1 MTRVRKLS
9 VSAWELWIPIPAL
22 GPLNI
27 SMSAPRRPGWKSRT
41 ACRSR
46 ISEAQNSSQLPV
58 ARVRSTNHLGF
69 TTVPAVKLSRSFYE
83 QSTLDVARQL
93 LGKYLVRQHADG
105 TTVGRI
111 VETEAYVGP
120 EDKACHASRG
130 RTPRTEIMFGPAG
143 YAYVYL
149 VYGFH
154 HMLNIVTESVDYPS
168 AVLIRAVEPVQGVE
182 LMRARRETEQRH
194 NLASGPG
201 KLCQAF
207 AIDRKL
213 NGDDLCGKVLYLEDR
228 GEAVS
233 KVVTTPRIGVDY
245 AGQWKRRPWRF
256 LIKGNECV
264 SKP

>member
-1 MTRVRKLS
+1 M
-9 VSAWELWIPIPAL
+9 
-22 GPLNI
+22 
-27 SMSAPRRPGWKSRT
+27 T
-41 ACRSR
+41 ACRNR
-46 ISEAQNSSQLPV
+46 ISEAQNSPQLPV
-58 ARVRSTNHLGF
+58 ARVRSTNYLGF
-69 TTVPAVKLSRSFYE
+69 TTVPAVKLPRSFYE

-93 LGKYLVRQHADG
+93 LGKYLVRKHPDG

-130 RTPRTEIMFGPAG
+130 RTARTEIMFGPAG
-143 YAYVYL
+143 HAYVYL
-149 VYGFH
+149 IYG
-154 HMLNIVTESVDYPS
+154 MYDCLNLVTESVDYPA
-168 AVLIRAVEPVQGVE
+168 AVLIRAVEPVGGIEIMKV
-182 LMRARRETEQRH
+182 RRQTEQLR

-245 AGQWKRRPWRF
+245 AGPWKRKPWRF